1 MAEECTRAKPL
12 KNGSRFYFLHVQ
24 DVWKLCVSCARC
36 FFFFRFVGQ
45 HDVRTNAAATH
56 FSRTQLTAR
65 QFGESA
71 KLYESGDVAAATYGH
86 TLDLPPT

>member
-1 MAEECTRAKPL
+1 MYEGKTIKKRLP
-12 KNGSRFYFLHVQ
+12 FLFFA
-24 DVWKLCVSCARC
+24 CPRC
-36 FFFFRFVGQ
+36 LEIVCFMCEMFFFSFFRFVGQ

-71 KLYESGDVAAATYGH
+71 KLYESGDVATATYGH